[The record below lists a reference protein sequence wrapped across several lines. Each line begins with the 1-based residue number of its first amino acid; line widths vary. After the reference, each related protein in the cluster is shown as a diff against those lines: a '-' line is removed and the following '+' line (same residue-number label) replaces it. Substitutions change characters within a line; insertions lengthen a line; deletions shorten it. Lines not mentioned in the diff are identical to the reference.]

1 MNKSDLV
8 AAIAD
13 GSGLTKADAARA
25 LSATTVLFQAHQQVE
40 KKFPLQVSVVFWL
53 EVVQLVQD
61 ATHKRVQLSK
71 FLPQKCQ
78 HLKQVNY

>member
-25 LSATTVLFQAHQQVE
+25 YQQQQVQ
-40 KKFPLQVSVVFWL
+40 FQV
-53 EVVQLVQD
+53 
-61 ATHKRVQLSK
+61 H
-71 FLPQKCQ
+71 
-78 HLKQVNY
+78 